1 MFGDVRS
8 TTGISMKLTVRLL
21 LVVDR
26 EIIRDG
32 MRALLET
39 SPDVLIV
46 GEDVEVATG
55 LDEMVA
61 RSWPDVVL
69 VHESLRDRDGLST
82 AAAIIDRHGDD
93 VGVMVLASA
102 PDPARI
108 DRAVRAGV
116 KGYLLEDDET
126 WLLTAGIRAVA
137 TKQAWWSPRATDV
150 LLTEYRKGTMAEL
163 RHRDAADL
171 TPRERSVVRLVAL
184 GRSNAE
190 IADELVLGRATVKSH
205 ISRILAKLEL
215 RDRTQLAAYAY
226 RNGLV
231 TTE

>member
-1 MFGDVRS
+1 
-8 TTGISMKLTVRLL
+8 MKLTVRLL
-21 LVVDR
+21 LLVDR

-32 MRALLET
+32 MRALLEA
-39 SPDVLIV
+39 SADVLIV
-46 GEDVEVATG
+46 GEDAEIATS
-55 LDEMVA
+55 LDEVVV

-69 VHESLRDRDGLST
+69 VHENLRGRDGLSA
-82 AAAIIDRHGDD
+82 AAAIVERHGDD
-93 VGVMVLASA
+93 VGVMVLAGT

-116 KGYLLEDDET
+116 KGYVLEDDET

-150 LLTEYRKGTMAEL
+150 LLAEYRKGTMADLRQRDRDVAEL
-163 RHRDAADL
+163 
-171 TPRERSVVRLVAL
+171 TSRERSVVRHVAL

-190 IADELVLGRATVKSH
+190 IAHELVLGLATVKSH
-205 ISRILAKLEL
+205 VSRILTKLEL

-231 TTE
+231 TAE